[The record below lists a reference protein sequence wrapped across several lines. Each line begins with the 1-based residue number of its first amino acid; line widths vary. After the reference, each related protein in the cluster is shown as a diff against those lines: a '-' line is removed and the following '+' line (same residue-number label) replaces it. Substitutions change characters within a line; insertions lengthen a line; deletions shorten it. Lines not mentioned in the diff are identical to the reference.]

1 MSNNKLNK
9 IHSGDSEEDSV
20 VFQALKGFKIIL
32 SKGKKDR
39 HLSEIYLKSL
49 RSFLEVNNRAR
60 EGQWLKKAKTL

>member
-20 VFQALKGFKIIL
+20 VFQALKGSKIIL
-32 SKGKKDR
+32 NKGKKDR

-49 RSFLEVNNRAR
+49 KSFLEVNNRAR
-60 EGQWLKKAKTL
+60 EDQWLKKAKTL